1 MAKETTR
8 KRRFLAVPRVDSC
21 IRCGG
26 RDVGGQ
32 ERGAP
37 RPPACSAWQMAAP
50 TDAHGYV
57 LGEST
62 PVSAEN
68 READGD
74 LLSRWMLEHP
84 FGMHAVKAMT
94 DSVP

>member
-1 MAKETTR
+1 MQFREEAH
-8 KRRFLAVPRVDSC
+8 VS
-21 IRCGG
+21 
-26 RDVGGQ
+26 DVGVRAQ
-32 ERGAP
+32 VVRRGRSRA
-37 RPPACSAWQMAAP
+37 PACSAWQKAGP
-50 TDAHGYV
+50 THGYG

-74 LLSRWMLEHP
+74 LPSRWILEQP

-94 DSVP
+94 NSVP